1 MTSQKNELITLI
13 NNLHQLPTEVIL
25 MITSFIGAISVR
37 APVIMGGCLFNT
49 CCGIPPSRL
58 PRFLT
63 YGYTNSRELPSLRRC
78 NPFMHLSR
86 PNGLTNI
93 EYLLSCLACASTP
106 YGPSTISSKKVI
118 RFIITNRLISHRKL
132 NENKEASKHRPSP
145 TRLKMKR

>member
-25 MITSFIGAISVR
+25 MIIPFIGVISVL

-58 PRFLT
+58 PLFLR
-63 YGYTNSRELPSLRRC
+63 YGYTNSKELSSLRRC

-106 YGPSTISSKKVI
+106 YSPSTISSQRI
-118 RFIITNRLISHRKL
+118 TRFILTRRSAIQRYFNV
-132 NENKEASKHRPSP
+132 NKGASKQPSSP
-145 TRLKMKR
+145 KSLDMKR